1 MRLSRSAV
9 LFCTITFVLLTGCQ
23 GLKYSSFQNQLANSS
38 CQIQTQS
45 QNNHWQPD
53 SVPILRPEMLSER
66 SVLMAEVLGIN
77 ALINQFHRIL
87 LAQKQE
93 PDDSNRIQLLES
105 YLRIQHRIQIA
116 SLAVSGI
123 ASELDCEEERC
134 DQIATYISGIES
146 RRETRLTVSA
156 ITIGALGAIVSG
168 VLLLNNPETI
178 SVEYIGIGVGVTE
191 AVLGVFILK
200 SGNEVEFHHP
210 RNPLKAIW
218 TGEDKDGIFPSFVWR
233 YLNHPKISD
242 HPEFTLRDQIVGR
255 WISFSQFDLKS
266 PKKQQEFE
274 QKYFGEIGKY
284 SSDELF
290 YRADMHDQVES
301 NVNLVKQDLTQLA
314 LELESLIYE

>member
-1 MRLSRSAV
+1 MGLSRIAV
-9 LFCTITFVLLTGCQ
+9 VFCALIIALLSGCQ
-23 GLKYSSFQNQLANSS
+23 GLKYSSFQNQLATSS
-38 CQIQTQS
+38 CQIQSQS
-45 QNNHWQPD
+45 KANQWQPET
-53 SVPILRPEMLSER
+53 VALLHPEMLSER
-66 SVLMAEVLGIN
+66 SALMSEILGIN
-77 ALINQFHRIL
+77 DLINDYHSNL

-93 PDDSNRIQLLES
+93 PDDSNRIVLLES
-105 YLRIQHRIQIA
+105 YMRIQHRIQIA

-134 DQIATYISGIES
+134 DQIATYISGIEN

-200 SGNEVEFHHP
+200 SGNEVTFHHP
-210 RNPLKAIW
+210 RNPLKSIW
-218 TGEDKDGIFPSFVWR
+218 TGKDEDGIFPSFVWR
-233 YLNHPKISD
+233 YLNHPNISD
-242 HPEFTLRDQIVGR
+242 HPELTLRDQIVGR
-255 WISFSQFDLKS
+255 WMSFSQFNLKS
-266 PKKQQEFE
+266 NKKQQEFE
-274 QKYFGEIGKY
+274 KKYFGAVGNY

-301 NVNLVKQDLTQLA
+301 NVNLMKQDLTLLA